1 VRVVGF
7 IEDENGPMDKRV
19 KQWKVALP
27 LHPEYGTEANVF
39 YVPPMLPRKF
49 DADGNFVDED
59 DPRVPMEYLR
69 SLFGP
74 EVDQALI
81 TLHEE
86 MERKQ
91 DGKESELMD
100 LLIAREWKSLFNIP
114 DVKVASGKSSCRT
127 LWKTL

>member
-1 VRVVGF
+1 MLD
-7 IEDENGPMDKRV
+7 DENGPIDKLV
-19 KQWKVALP
+19 NQWKVALP
-27 LHPEYGTEANVF
+27 LHPEYGTEPNVF
-39 YVPPMLPRKF
+39 YVPPILPPKF
-49 DADGNFVDED
+49 DENGNFVDEC

-74 EVDQALI
+74 DVDQALI

-91 DGKESELMD
+91 QGKESELMD

-114 DVKVASGKSSCRT
+114 DVKIA
-127 LWKTL
+127 